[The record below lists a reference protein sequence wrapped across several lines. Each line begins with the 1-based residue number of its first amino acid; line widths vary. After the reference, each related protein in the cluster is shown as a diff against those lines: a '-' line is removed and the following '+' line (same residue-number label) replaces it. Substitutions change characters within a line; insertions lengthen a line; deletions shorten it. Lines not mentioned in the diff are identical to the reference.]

1 MNQSQIFISY
11 SRRDGQFACK
21 LYDDLLSNGY
31 SVWMDR
37 RLEATNEWEPQVI
50 EKLRQSKTLIA
61 LISSTSVRSDWVKHE
76 GAVAFGL
83 NILIIPVLIE
93 PFGTYSASDLPIWAA
108 KIQPLH
114 LFEGTKDYD
123 DQFQKLKQLLGQPL
137 PIRQYLKEMLIHY
150 KHSGMLLDE
159 AALSLVE
166 RHYDELYLT
175 KEEKVLADQLIQES
189 MRKLGNYRARYD
201 KLEKDYENAKITIAT
216 LRNKVI
222 PDNNI
227 QLLKKG
233 LKVFLCH
240 ASSDK
245 TNVRKL
251 YKDLSNLDYVDP
263 WLDEEKLLP
272 GEDWRR
278 EIPKAIRTSDVVIVC
293 LSRSSITK
301 SGYVQ
306 TEIKFALDIADEQ
319 PEGTIFLIP
328 LKFEE
333 CEVPERLSRWQWV
346 NYFDESG
353 YKRLCA
359 ALIKRAEA
367 Q

>member
-1 MNQSQIFISY
+1 
-11 SRRDGQFACK
+11 
-21 LYDDLLSNGY
+21 
-31 SVWMDR
+31 MDR
-37 RLEATNEWEPQVI
+37 RLGATKDWEPQVD
-50 EKLRQSKTLIA
+50 ENLRTSKTLIA
-61 LISSTSVRSDWVKHE
+61 LISSNSVKSDWVKHE
-76 GAVAFGL
+76 GAVAFAL
-83 NILIIPVLIE
+83 HQLIIPVKIE

-108 KIQPLH
+108 KVQLLDLI
-114 LFEGTKDYD
+114 EGTKEYR
-123 DQFQKLKQLLGQPL
+123 DQFQKLKQILGEPL
-137 PIRQYLKEMLIHY
+137 PIRQHLKEMLIHY
-150 KHSGMLLDE
+150 KYSGMLLDE
-159 AALSLVE
+159 VALSLVE
-166 RHYDELYLT
+166 RHYHELYLT
-175 KEEKVLADQLIQES
+175 KEEKELADKLIQES
-189 MRKLGNYRARYD
+189 TRTLDNYWTRYD

-216 LRNKVI
+216 LSNKVE

-227 QLLKKG
+227 RPLKKG

-245 TNVRKL
+245 TKVRKL

-278 EIPKAIRTSDVVIVC
+278 EIPKAIRASDAVIVC

-319 PEGTIFLIP
+319 PEDTIFLIP

-353 YKRLCA
+353 YKKLSA
-359 ALIKRAEA
+359 ALKKRAEA
-367 Q
+367 R